1 MALQANL
8 NIQSHQLILR
18 LFLRLNTYKMVMSF
32 TIQSIVPLS
41 NLIILDETIN
51 SSGKEITN
59 K

>member
-32 TIQSIVPLS
+32 TIQTIVPLS
-41 NLIILDETIN
+41 NFVLDENMNLSI
-51 SSGKEITN
+51 KEITN